1 MQSSN
6 VSPQVPE
13 VPHVHINTTHAS
25 NIVQAAAAGTA
36 AIYERKNYIH
46 TQKQTKMHHMQFA
59 EEMRQQVINGTMHP
73 DNAKAQLQEL
83 GIDSKYID
91 TQLFEMLPSE
101 DNKALQNII
110 SGLQKKVGSGSKA
123 PIASVNGH
131 FFQAGRSHRIEQQ
144 ACVGEPVATSWKTHP
159 DSICGNG
166 LAALGGIIV
175 WFTVK
180 NLIKKVSQFGAAFIK
195 KRRDNDA

>member
-1 MQSSN
+1 
-6 VSPQVPE
+6 
-13 VPHVHINTTHAS
+13 
-25 NIVQAAAAGTA
+25 
-36 AIYERKNYIH
+36 
-46 TQKQTKMHHMQFA
+46 MQFA
-59 EEMRQQVINGTMHP
+59 EKTRQQVINGTMHP

-144 ACVGEPVATSWKTHP
+144 ACVSEPGATSWRSHP
-159 DSICGNG
+159 DSLCGNG
-166 LAALGGIIV
+166 LAALCGIII
-175 WFTVK
+175 WFTMK
-180 NLIKKVSQFGAAFIK
+180 NLIRKIIQFVTNFIQ